1 MGGFQGLTV
10 QHALFTAGV
19 RMGYIHFFF
28 LFSLFFLSKPSLFCA
43 GGLDHSLEG

>member
-1 MGGFQGLTV
+1 MGSFQGLTV

-28 LFSLFFLSKPSLFCA
+28 LFSLFFSFEAKFVLRWWSGP
-43 GGLDHSLEG
+43 